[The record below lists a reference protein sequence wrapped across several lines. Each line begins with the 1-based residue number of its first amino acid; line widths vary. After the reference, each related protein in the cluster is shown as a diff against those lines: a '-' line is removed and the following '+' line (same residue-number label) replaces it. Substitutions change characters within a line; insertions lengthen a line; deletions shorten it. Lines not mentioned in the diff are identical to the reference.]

1 MDDSN
6 GGFSKGEVGRVEILV
21 EERPG
26 WIRVH
31 AVFPT
36 EFQRQVEF
44 ERLPSLIDRTLTDYL
59 SKHIPIR
66 VRAVLPILDDG
77 FTIAVHLW
85 YEPAN
90 Q

>member
-1 MDDSN
+1 MNIGN
-6 GGFSKGEVGRVEILV
+6 GGLGKSEAGRVEISV

-44 ERLPSLIDRTLTDYL
+44 ERLPGLIDRTLTDCL
-59 SKHIPIR
+59 SNHSPIR
-66 VRAVLPILDDG
+66 VRAILPILDDG
-77 FTIAVHLW
+77 FTIGVHLW
-85 YEPAN
+85 YDLPF
-90 Q
+90 